1 MIFLLLFHQKQLIL
15 INYYNKQNL
24 YIICYYLYLQ
34 IY

>member
-15 INYYNKQNL
+15 INYNKQNL